1 MATYHRSQRL
11 KLIGSP
17 SVEQLQNG
25 RYRLTFNMKSSNPDE
40 DWYFV
45 NKSRIFADYGT
56 LQSATMSIAGIGPRT
71 GEAYDNMRLVSAS
84 SSQSSEGYVITFVY
98 ETLSGSFVREVDDV
112 FSEDE
117 NGLRV
122 LKRVSIAQAGADYT
136 GSVGTTFIDSQIDSE
151 TAVRVYLAGF
161 DMENTDSFRRVTE
174 RYVEAGTI
182 SIDKSTGPQG
192 LPSTYTRTYTSR
204 FTEPTSSGIALNRGV
219 SNVNGYP
226 QYVYTFLEGSAEG
239 SSPLGA
245 SGVIISY
252 QEIIEVRQAG
262 VVSGSSV
269 NVTDGSVAVL
279 DTVPPSIKKIKA
291 DVTISL
297 VTTNT
302 LSDPTNF
309 AYNLSN
315 TSVSASITTTR
326 KTPVGVE
333 QGSSLTVS
341 VFNTNSSSDTRTFPN
356 HYRTNGGSSGTVTS
370 PAQLIR
376 DEDNI
381 IGEALNSSTDT
392 SIFITGSTSAPATTG
407 TYQESLDPAFL
418 DADGTQYYRKTVY
431 SIPA

>member
-1 MATYHRSQRL
+1 
-11 KLIGSP
+11 
-17 SVEQLQNG
+17 
-25 RYRLTFNMKSSNPDE
+25 MKSSNPDE